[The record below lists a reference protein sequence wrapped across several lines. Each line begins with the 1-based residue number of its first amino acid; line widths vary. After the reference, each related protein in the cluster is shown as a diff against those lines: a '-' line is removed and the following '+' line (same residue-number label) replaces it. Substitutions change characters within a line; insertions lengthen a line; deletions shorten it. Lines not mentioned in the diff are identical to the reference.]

1 MFGYIIRRLI
11 SAFLVVTAISMMV
24 FALFFLGPTNTADY
38 LCNQNGHCTPEKLKL
53 IEDSLGLDKPV
64 VEQYGVW
71 AKGLV
76 HSRTISFGGANTYEC
91 DAPCFGISFIT
102 QTQITDEL
110 KKRYPVT
117 LSIAIGG
124 ATLYLLIGVTT
135 GVLSARRRGTL
146 ADKALVGSTLVVSSI
161 PYYLVAF
168 LAWLYLVNEWAI
180 FPDAQYTPFVENPAA
195 WATGL
200 LLPWLV
206 LGIYNSTSYARFSRG
221 SMVEALS
228 EDFVRTAVAKG
239 VRTRT
244 VTIKHALRAALVPV
258 LTIFGLD
265 FAGLLA
271 GAIFTEYIFQ
281 LDGVG
286 RWSLQAINQFDFP
299 AISATVV
306 TAAAIVVIANLVVDI
321 LYSVLDPRVRLV

>member
-1 MFGYIIRRLI
+1 MVGYIIRRLI
-11 SAFLVVTAISMMV
+11 SAFLVVTAISMIV

-38 LCNQNGHCTPEKLKL
+38 LCNQNGHCTPEKLANL
-53 IEDSLGLDKPV
+53 NTSLGLDQPV

-76 HSRTISFGGANTYEC
+76 HDRTIHYGPTEYEC
-91 DAPCFGISFIT
+91 HAPCLGISYIT

-110 KKRYPVT
+110 KRRYPVT

-124 ATLYLLIGVTT
+124 ATLYLLFGVTT

-146 ADKALVGSTLVVSSI
+146 ADKALVSSTLIVSSI

-168 LAWLYLVNEWAI
+168 LAWAYLINQWGL
-180 FPDAQYTPFVENPAA
+180 FPDAEYTAFTDNPAL

-200 LLPWLV
+200 LVPWLV
-206 LGIYNSTSYARFSRG
+206 LGVVNSTQYARFSRG

-244 VTIKHALRAALVPV
+244 VTVKHALRAAVVPIV
-258 LTIFGLD
+258 TIFGLD
-265 FAGLLA
+265 FATLLS
-271 GAIFTEYIFQ
+271 GALITEYIFQ

-286 RWSLQAINQFDFP
+286 VWSLEAIRQFDLP
-299 AISATVV
+299 AIEATVLTGAV
-306 TAAAIVVIANLVVDI
+306 IIVLANLVVDVF
-321 LYSVLDPRVRLV
+321 YSVLDPRVRLV